1 MENWQVPSCLTRW
14 AAEPNSPREG
24 HKFTCSPSC
33 DKFGGASWRVNVYR
47 RTHVGLLLMLRQVKS
62 EPGSTSGIWL
72 TPKFNQ
78 FKRVTPYP
86 QPWPIAY
93 RVWSTSRNVFVSYIA
108 RRGTHRHT
116 DIHHNTI
123 PAPSTDVPIKVQE
136 NIVTFRTVKCSLDAA
151 KRGFYRAFNSIFGK
165 IGHILH
171 RKKWFSSWCPQ
182 NVYRSYYTALR
193 WSLLFNVQIYFILSM
208 KFFDRWCKS
217 SLGRWK

>member
-165 IGHILH
+165 IGHNASEEVILQLVSTKCIPILLYGLEVIPLVQCTDLLYFIH
-171 RKKWFSSWCPQ
+171 EIF
-182 NVYRSYYTALR
+182 
-193 WSLLFNVQIYFILSM
+193 WSLV
-208 KFFDRWCKS
+208 
-217 SLGRWK
+217 